1 MPLVPLQPPRAQV
14 PFSIACRS
22 QHISFLNC
30 DVITFEVISDTLQP
44 AEEVAQEQ
52 VISPNLD
59 VSVHATFPQA
69 EVFGVKVINGRNTHA
84 VLDIINNEAEPITID
99 VVGGALSSIKT
110 LPAGA
115 APYTSI
121 LRNLTS
127 TKHGL
132 VIPAGQKESV
142 PYTFN
147 VDMQPADLRLQLVA
161 VISDAKGAVYQVQAF
176 NESVSVVEA
185 PTSFF
190 DPKV

>member
-1 MPLVPLQPPRAQV
+1 M
-14 PFSIACRS
+14 
-22 QHISFLNC
+22 
-30 DVITFEVISDTLQP
+30 
-44 AEEVAQEQ
+44 
-52 VISPNLD
+52 
-59 VSVHATFPQA
+59 
-69 EVFGVKVINGRNTHA
+69 KVVNGRNTQA
-84 VLDIINNEAEPITID
+84 VLDITNNEAEPITID
-99 VVGGALSSIKT
+99 VVGGALSSMKT

-176 NESVSVVEA
+176 NETVSVVEA

>member
-1 MPLVPLQPPRAQV
+1 MPDN
-14 PFSIACRS
+14 F
-22 QHISFLNC
+22 
-30 DVITFEVISDTLQP
+30 QP

-69 EVFGVKVINGRNTHA
+69 EVFGVKVVNGRNTQA
-84 VLDIINNEAEPITID
+84 VLDITNNEAEPITID
-99 VVGGALSSIKT
+99 VVGGALFSMKT

-115 APYTSI
+115 ALYTSI

-147 VDMQPADLRLQLVA
+147 VDMQPADTRLQLVA

-176 NESVSVVEA
+176 NETVSVVEA